1 MGAASV
7 LVAGR
12 RARVPAPLPVRREQ
26 ALVLVPRRA
35 RGPARRQTVVGTAAR
50 VMARV
55 AAARVTARVAAARA
69 LRVVLELVLALA

>member
-50 VMARV
+50 V
-55 AAARVTARVAAARA
+55 TARVAAARA